1 MTQMM
6 LKVLILILKLLLA
19 LYSYILIFWHKSCM
33 HIYIKYILKE
43 DTFTMKF
50 ITLFRTIIA
59 SSFILIFTNHIQ
71 SQDGEPV
78 FEEVIV
84 TAEKRDESLQ
94 SVSQAVT
101 AITDSEI
108 SAKNITSFVD
118 LSTIVPGV
126 TVAKNEGYKT
136 IISIR
141 GVGNETNQ
149 NAIAAPSVAYHMD
162 GIFIASP
169 FSLQTDFIDVQRI
182 EVLRGPQGTLFGQNS
197 TGGAINVI
205 SNKPTTDELFTK
217 ADITYGDYGMK
228 QLRSSSNI
236 PISDNVSTK
245 LSLSAMTREG
255 FTENLATGQDLDDAH
270 NLSFRTDWMVDIN
283 DTTSLRIFGQYSS
296 VDRNGAAIRGIDDP
310 SPGMRKL
317 SQNTISKQ
325 ELTSSVVAM
334 IFETDLGY
342 ASLKILASS
351 QEDDIS
357 VTRDND
363 RHNFGDPV
371 LSIPGLGAGAT
382 YQQAEFRPETS
393 LVETTTFEV
402 NLISN
407 EPAMDGK
414 LDWTVGAF
422 YMEHEIE
429 NVIRGYRDDDLD
441 GVFKYVCDASFADP
455 SYCYDHDYGIPGRFD
470 IYGPTADVDFFTDA
484 FPYRESLSVYAQTTY
499 SFSDTFRLVSGL
511 RYSEDTFGTDVT
523 NFLNTETFVAEGTTD
538 EVTTRVTGEYD
549 LSDNTMVYLTLA
561 SGFKPGGSNLTFGF
575 DNDNAPPMVFPTFEA
590 ETVDSTEMGI
600 KTDLFNGKARANIAA
615 FSYDYENLQFQ
626 ATDPDPYRGGVA
638 NIPDS
643 EMSGV
648 EIEFT
653 ALASDSFTFDMNL
666 AFLNSEVSSDYFVL
680 DNVDA
685 YQYFF
690 GEEDLRYG
698 LRENVKGN
706 QLAKTPEFTADVSLM
721 YETDL
726 PSGNYLTAMLQYVK
740 RGKFMQRVSNNPVVD
755 SIPAYDIV
763 NLNIGIDFNNNI
775 GLNMML
781 LNVTDEDGI
790 NSSMTDVFG
799 VASTGLEL
807 IPPRQFMT
815 RISYNF

>member
-1 MTQMM
+1 
-6 LKVLILILKLLLA
+6 
-19 LYSYILIFWHKSCM
+19 
-33 HIYIKYILKE
+33 
-43 DTFTMKF
+43 MKF
-50 ITLFRTIIA
+50 SPFGKTFLFSTLFVFMSIDATA
-59 SSFILIFTNHIQ
+59 QDSQ
-71 SQDGEPV
+71 SV

-84 TAEKRDESLQ
+84 TAEKRNESLQ

-101 AITDSEI
+101 AITSSEVE
-108 SAKNITSFVD
+108 AKNIESFVD

-136 IISIR
+136 VISIR

-169 FSLQTDFIDVQRI
+169 FSLQTDFIDVERI
-182 EVLRGPQGTLFGQNS
+182 EIIRGPQGTLFGQNS

-205 SNKPTTDELFTK
+205 SNKPTSGEKYSK
-217 ADITYGDYGMK
+217 ADITLGDYN
-228 QLRSSSNI
+228 LRKVRATTNLPISSSI
-236 PISDNVSTK
+236 STK
-245 LSLSAMTREG
+245 FSFATTERDG
-255 FTENLATGQDLDDAH
+255 FAKNIFTGQDLDDAS
-270 NLSFRTDWMVDIN
+270 NVSIRSDWFFELSETS
-283 DTTSLRIFGQYSS
+283 SLRIFGQYFD
-296 VDRNGAAIRGIDDP
+296 VDRNGAAIRGIDDQ

-317 SQNTISKQ
+317 SQNTISEQK
-325 ELTSSVVAM
+325 LTSSVVAM
-334 IFETDLGY
+334 IFESDLGF
-342 ASLKILASS
+342 ANLKVLASS

-363 RHNFGDPV
+363 RHNFGDAV
-371 LSIPGLGAGAT
+371 LSIPGLGTGAT

-407 EPAMDGK
+407 EPLMDGK

-441 GVFKYVCDASFADP
+441 GVFKYVCDASFANP
-455 SYCYDHDYGIPGRFD
+455 NYCYDHDYGIPGRFD
-470 IYGPTADVDFFTDA
+470 IFGPNADVDFFTDA
-484 FPYRESLSVYAQTTY
+484 FPYRESFSVYAQTTY
-499 SFSDTFRLVSGL
+499 SFSDTLRLVSGL

-523 NFLNTETFVAEGTTD
+523 NFLNTESFQEEGTTD
-538 EVTTRVTGEYD
+538 EVTTRITGEYD
-549 LSDNTMVYLTLA
+549 LAETTMIYLTFA

-590 ETVDSTEMGI
+590 ETVDSTEVGI

-615 FSYDYENLQFQ
+615 FMYDYENLQFQ

-638 NIPDS
+638 NIPES

-653 ALASDSFTFDMNL
+653 GLISDSLTFDMNL
-666 AFLNSEVSSDYFVL
+666 AFLDSKVTSNYDVL

-690 GEEDLRYG
+690 GQEDLRYG

-706 QLAKTPEFTADVSLM
+706 KLAKSPEFTADVNLV

-726 PSGNYLTAMLQYVK
+726 KSGYAMTAIFQYIK
-740 RGKFMQRVSNNPVVD
+740 RGKFEQRVSNNPIVD
-755 SIPAYDIV
+755 SIPAYDAI
-763 NLNIGIDFNNNI
+763 NLTVGFDFNNDM
-775 GLNMML
+775 GLDLML
-781 LNVTDEDGI
+781 LNASDEDGI

-799 VASTGLEL
+799 VAATGLEL
-807 IPPRQFMT
+807 IPPRQFIT

>member
-1 MTQMM
+1 
-6 LKVLILILKLLLA
+6 
-19 LYSYILIFWHKSCM
+19 
-33 HIYIKYILKE
+33 
-43 DTFTMKF
+43 MKF

-59 SSFILIFTNHIQ
+59 SSFILILTNHIQ

-205 SNKPTTDELFTK
+205 SNKPTTEELFTK

-422 YMEHEIE
+422 YMDHEIE

-470 IYGPTADVDFFTDA
+470 IFGPAADVDFFTDA

-549 LSDNTMVYLTLA
+549 FTDNTMVYLTLA

-575 DNDNAPPMVFPTFEA
+575 DNDNAPPMVFETFEA
-590 ETVDSTEMGI
+590 ETVDSTEIGI

-755 SIPAYDIV
+755 AIPAYDIV

>member
-1 MTQMM
+1 
-6 LKVLILILKLLLA
+6 
-19 LYSYILIFWHKSCM
+19 
-33 HIYIKYILKE
+33 
-43 DTFTMKF
+43 MKF
-50 ITLFRTIIA
+50 SMLLRASFASILLFSITNNISA
-59 SSFILIFTNHIQ
+59 Q
-71 SQDGEPV
+71 EGELV

-94 SVSQAVT
+94 TVSQAVT

-108 SAKNITSFVD
+108 EAKNINSFVD
-118 LSTIVPGV
+118 LSSIVPGV

-136 IISIR
+136 VISIR

-169 FSLQTDFIDVQRI
+169 FSLQTDFLDVQRI

-205 SNKPTTDELFTK
+205 SNRPSMDESFSK
-217 ADITYGDYGMK
+217 ADVTVGNYGLQKVRAIT
-228 QLRSSSNI
+228 NI
-236 PISDNVSTK
+236 PLSDNVSTK
-245 LSLSAMTREG
+245 FSFAMTERDG
-255 FTENLATGQDLDDAH
+255 FSKNIFTGQDLDDAS
-270 NLSFRTDWMVDIN
+270 NISIRSDWMIELN
-283 DTTSLRIFGQYSS
+283 DTSSLRIFGQYFD
-296 VDRNGAAIRGIDDP
+296 VDRNGAAIRGIDDQ

-317 SQNTISKQ
+317 SQNTISNQ
-325 ELTSSVVAM
+325 ELTSSVIAM
-334 IFETDLGY
+334 ILESDLGF
-342 ASLKILASS
+342 ANLKILASS
-351 QEDDIS
+351 QDDDMS

-363 RHNFGDPV
+363 RHNFGDLV
-371 LSIPGLGAGAT
+371 LSIPGLGSGST

-393 LVETTTFEV
+393 VVETKTFEI

-407 EPAMDGK
+407 EPLMDGK

-455 SYCYDHDYGIPGRFD
+455 NYCYQHDYGIPGRFD
-470 IYGPTADVDFFTDA
+470 IFGPSADVDFFTDA
-484 FPYRESLSVYAQTTY
+484 FPYRESFSIYAQTTY
-499 SFSDTFRLVSGL
+499 SFSDTFRLVTGL

-523 NFLNTETFVAEGTTD
+523 NFLNTESFQAEGTTD
-538 EVTTRVTGEYD
+538 ETTTRITGEYD
-549 LSDNTMVYLTLA
+549 LAEATMVYLTFA

-590 ETVDSTEMGI
+590 ETVDSIEFGL
-600 KTDLFNGKARANIAA
+600 KTDLLDGRARANIAA

-638 NIPDS
+638 NIPES
-643 EMSGV
+643 EMSGI

-653 ALASDSFTFDMNL
+653 GLVTDSFTVDMNFS
-666 AFLNSEVSSDYFVL
+666 FLDSEVTSDYDVL

-690 GEEDLRYG
+690 GQEDLRYG

-706 QLAKTPEFTADVSLM
+706 KLAKTPEFTADVNFT

-726 PSGNYLTAMLQYVK
+726 SSGNLLTAVVQYVK
-740 RGKFMQRVSNNPVVD
+740 RGELEQRVSNNPIVD
-755 SIPAYDIV
+755 SIGAYAVV
-763 NLNIGIDFNNNI
+763 NLTLGIDFTNDM
-775 GLNMML
+775 GLDFMI
-781 LNVTDEDGI
+781 LNATDKDGV

-799 VASTGLEL
+799 VAATGLEL

>member
-1 MTQMM
+1 
-6 LKVLILILKLLLA
+6 
-19 LYSYILIFWHKSCM
+19 
-33 HIYIKYILKE
+33 
-43 DTFTMKF
+43 MKF
-50 ITLFRTIIA
+50 SKLFQALIA
-59 SSFILIFTNHIQ
+59 SSFLLAYTNYAQ
-71 SQDGEPV
+71 SQDGELV

-108 SAKNITSFVD
+108 EAKNITSFVD
-118 LSTIVPGV
+118 LSSIVPGV

-205 SNKPTTDELFTK
+205 SNQPTTDERFSK

-245 LSLSAMTREG
+245 LSVSAMTREG

-270 NLSFRTDWMVDIN
+270 NLNFRTDWLVDIN

-296 VDRNGAAIRGIDDP
+296 VDRNGAAIRGIDDQ

-325 ELTSSVVAM
+325 ELTSKVIAM

-363 RHNFGDPV
+363 RHNFGDSV
-371 LSIPGLGAGAT
+371 LSIPGLGTGAT

-407 EPAMDGK
+407 EPALDGK

-422 YMEHEIE
+422 YMDHEIA

-441 GVFKYVCDASFADP
+441 GVFKYVCDATFADP
-455 SYCYDHDYGIPGRFD
+455 NYCYDHDYGIPGRFD
-470 IYGPTADVDFFTDA
+470 IFGPAADVDFFTDA

-538 EVTTRVTGEYD
+538 EVTTRVTGEFD
-549 LSDNTMVYLTLA
+549 LADNTMVYLTLA

-590 ETVDSTEMGI
+590 ETVDSTEIGI

-638 NIPDS
+638 NIPES

-690 GEEDLRYG
+690 GQEDLRYG

-740 RGKFMQRVSNNPVVD
+740 RGKFMQRVSNNPIVD
-755 SIPAYDIV
+755 AIPAYDII
-763 NLNIGIDFNNNI
+763 NLNIGLDFNNNI
-775 GLNMML
+775 GLNFML
-781 LNVTDEDGI
+781 LNATDEDGI

>member
-1 MTQMM
+1 
-6 LKVLILILKLLLA
+6 
-19 LYSYILIFWHKSCM
+19 
-33 HIYIKYILKE
+33 
-43 DTFTMKF
+43 MKF
-50 ITLFRTIIA
+50 SKLFQALIA
-59 SSFILIFTNHIQ
+59 SSFLLAYTNYAQ
-71 SQDGEPV
+71 SQDGELV

-108 SAKNITSFVD
+108 EAKNITSFVD
-118 LSTIVPGV
+118 LSSIVPGV

-205 SNKPTTDELFTK
+205 SNQPTTDERFSK

-245 LSLSAMTREG
+245 LSVSAMTREG

-270 NLSFRTDWMVDIN
+270 NLNFRTDWLVDIN

-296 VDRNGAAIRGIDDP
+296 VDRNGAAIRGIDDQ

-325 ELTSSVVAM
+325 ELTSKVIAM
-334 IFETDLGY
+334 IFDTDLGY

-363 RHNFGDPV
+363 RHNIGDSV
-371 LSIPGLGAGAT
+371 LSIPGLGIGAT

-407 EPAMDGK
+407 EPALDGK

-422 YMEHEIE
+422 YMDHEIA

-441 GVFKYVCDASFADP
+441 GVFKYVCDATFADP
-455 SYCYDHDYGIPGRFD
+455 NYCYDHDYGIPGRFD
-470 IYGPTADVDFFTDA
+470 IFGPAADVDFFTDA

-538 EVTTRVTGEYD
+538 EVTTRVTGEFD
-549 LSDNTMVYLTLA
+549 LADNTMVYLTLA

-590 ETVDSTEMGI
+590 ETVESTEIGI

-638 NIPDS
+638 NIPES

-690 GEEDLRYG
+690 GQEDLRYG

-740 RGKFMQRVSNNPVVD
+740 RGKFMQRVSNNPIVD
-755 SIPAYDIV
+755 AIPAYDII
-763 NLNIGIDFNNNI
+763 NLNIGLDFNNNI
-775 GLNMML
+775 GLNFML
-781 LNVTDEDGI
+781 LNATDEDGI